1 LELKEE
7 VAKARWEAK
16 KMMEDLKASRNE
28 AESRLRKELAQER
41 TKLHNETE
49 ELLKGARSAL
59 KDIASSRKEA
69 AHELRHKLEEGK
81 EEMRSEVK
89 TMQKDLAQG
98 RANRQK
104 EVEGIRDETQKLLS
118 HFRDTLKEVGKVLR
132 EGFSEADAERKS
144 SVQDMRQDVRKM
156 QEGFRKEREALK
168 ADLRGA
174 AAAWRERFA
183 AKTMEEAPKDASSGE
198 AAVNI
203 SPLEEAASEEAKEEE
218 EEKTIEV
225 GAEEESFTE
234 DWKSRILA
242 IVNDHPEGI
251 SLADVA
257 ERLGVAFVVLGR
269 DSKALLDEGKL
280 RREGKLY
287 FPVSG

>member
-1 LELKEE
+1 
-7 VAKARWEAK
+7 
-16 KMMEDLKASRNE
+16 
-28 AESRLRKELAQER
+28 
-41 TKLHNETE
+41 
-49 ELLKGARSAL
+49 
-59 KDIASSRKEA
+59 
-69 AHELRHKLEEGK
+69 
-81 EEMRSEVK
+81 
-89 TMQKDLAQG
+89 
-98 RANRQK
+98 
-104 EVEGIRDETQKLLS
+104 
-118 HFRDTLKEVGKVLR
+118 
-132 EGFSEADAERKS
+132 
-144 SVQDMRQDVRKM
+144 MRQDVQKM

-174 AAAWRERFA
+174 AAAWRERFT
-183 AKTMEEAPKDASSGE
+183 AKTVEAPKDASPVEE

-203 SPLEEAASEEAKEEE
+203 SPLEEAVSEEAKEEE
-218 EEKTIEV
+218 EEKTIEG

-234 DWKSRILA
+234 DWKSKILA
-242 IVNDHPEGI
+242 VVNDHPEGI